1 MARTKA
7 SVGAKVSSGKSSK
20 ARCSAA
26 PPPSSTVSSGS
37 GEKSSRNYSG
47 GNPVCP
53 RETPKWQKPITNF
66 FLSNQ
71 NPQSDDS
78 DDDTEAGASSS
89 KSKPK
94 HNTIESDDEDS
105 QTDKPINKELDET
118 LELEPL
124 TGDDSHKIN
133 EYYTSKDKGKGK
145 KSANREDIN
154 GNLKRDSAKR
164 DLEDVAND
172 SEHVSKKIR
181 VN

>member
-7 SVGAKVSSGKSSK
+7 SVGAK
-20 ARCSAA
+20 
-26 PPPSSTVSSGS
+26 
-37 GEKSSRNYSG
+37 
-47 GNPVCP
+47 
-53 RETPKWQKPITNF
+53 
-66 FLSNQ
+66 
-71 NPQSDDS
+71 
-78 DDDTEAGASSS
+78 
-89 KSKPK
+89 
-94 HNTIESDDEDS
+94 
-105 QTDKPINKELDET
+105 DKPINKELDET

-172 SEHVSKKIR
+172 SEHFFDTLQYSLKGIQDT
-181 VN
+181 